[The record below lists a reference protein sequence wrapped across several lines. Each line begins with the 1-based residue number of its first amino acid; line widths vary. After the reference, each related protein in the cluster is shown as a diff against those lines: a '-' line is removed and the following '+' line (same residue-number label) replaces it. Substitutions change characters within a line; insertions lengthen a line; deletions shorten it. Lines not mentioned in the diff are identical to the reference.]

1 MWSRVEIIFKEAFVS
16 MRRHVGLGMATVFC
30 IVCVLL
36 FAGIL
41 GVIYLNAN
49 YAMNSVISD
58 VRFDVIFKM
67 PTGETR
73 DASLAA
79 FEKIKALDGISSAQ
93 FVTSEEAWERQQKID
108 PELFNLLDG
117 ENPLP
122 DKATVKPKN
131 IDQVNQLK
139 KEIGSWEEVMEISAA
154 DETVGKLQTMRGIL
168 SNIGLILIT
177 IALIVSLVLIFH
189 TIQLAIY
196 SRKKEIN
203 IMSLVGAAPSTII
216 ASFVVEGVMYGVYA
230 AIFAFLLLFGLYS
243 FAETGLLS
251 IIGPSAEL
259 MQFSGVQYLYGFLIL
274 LFLAVILGFI
284 GSFIS
289 ADKYIRSPKSRITNS

>member
-1 MWSRVEIIFKEAFVS
+1 MWSRIDIIFKEAFVS

-36 FAGIL
+36 FSGIL

-67 PTGETR
+67 PVSSTR

-79 FEKIKALDGISSAQ
+79 LEKIKGLENVASAQ
-93 FVTSEEAWERQQKID
+93 FVTSEDAWERLQKND
-108 PELFNLLDG
+108 PDLVILLDG
-117 ENPLP
+117 KNPLP
-122 DKATVKPKN
+122 DKATIKPKN
-131 IDQVNQLK
+131 LDDVEALK
-139 KEIGSWEEVMEISAA
+139 AEIGAWEEVSEISAA
-154 DETVGKLQTMRGIL
+154 DETVGKLQMMRSIL
-168 SNIGLILIT
+168 NNIGMILIVV
-177 IALIVSLVLIFH
+177 ALIVSLVLIFH

-230 AIFAFLLLFGLYS
+230 AIAAFLILYGLYYFS
-243 FAETGLLS
+243 GTGLLS

-259 MQFSGVQYLYGFLIL
+259 MRFSNVQYFYGFLIL
-274 LFLAVILGFI
+274 LFLAASLGFI

-289 ADKYIRSPKSRITNS
+289 ASKYIKSPKSRITNS